1 MNHRKKGN
9 LILKARAKKA
19 HAKLVPKKK
28 SGYICK
34 ADRAKMEEEAKAAEE
49 AANAD
54 VGQSET
60 NQVTTD

>member
-49 AANAD
+49 AANAE
-54 VGQSET
+54 VGQSKAS
-60 NQVTTD
+60 QDITD

>member
-28 SGYICK
+28 SSYVSK
-34 ADRAKMEEEAKAAEE
+34 ADRAKLEAEE
-49 AANAD
+49 KAVAD
-54 VGQSET
+54 QET
-60 NQVTTD
+60 ASDSNTQA

>member
-49 AANAD
+49 AAEEA
-54 VGQSET
+54 GQSKAS
-60 NQVTTD
+60 QDITD